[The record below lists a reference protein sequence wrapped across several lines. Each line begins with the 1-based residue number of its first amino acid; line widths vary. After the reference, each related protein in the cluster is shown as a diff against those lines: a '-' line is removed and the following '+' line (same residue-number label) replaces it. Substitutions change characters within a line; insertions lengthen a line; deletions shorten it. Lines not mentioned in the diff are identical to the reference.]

1 MDKYKI
7 ISQNYRKYNLIHNSS
22 IIAQLSYEKWYNHN
36 NPKISIENKTNCS
49 IEKMN
54 IWKSN
59 FKAKIKDKVIL
70 EFIFGWNS
78 IIKINYIENEILK
91 KESFWNSNYIILDGL
106 ENQICKIETKYTW
119 RNWKTNYII
128 TNYNF
133 PYTENKELIYLTI
146 IHCIILL
153 NISASAV

>member
-1 MDKYKI
+1 MDEYKI

-22 IIAQLSYEKWYNHN
+22 IIGQLSYEKWYNHN

-59 FKAKIKDKVIL
+59 FKAKIKDKVVL

-78 IIKINYIENEILK
+78 IIKINYIENKILNSLILK
-91 KESFWNSNYIILDGL
+91 KKKVFGIQII
-106 ENQICKIETKYTW
+106 
-119 RNWKTNYII
+119 
-128 TNYNF
+128 
-133 PYTENKELIYLTI
+133 
-146 IHCIILL
+146 
-153 NISASAV
+153 